1 MCKFPSLCT
10 FFSWWRGGKGV
21 VKEGRGEEINELKA
35 KEGPHPKSANRDSKG
50 LISNCTG
57 HLALPDER
65 F

>member
-21 VKEGRGEEINELKA
+21 VKEGRGEEIDELKA
-35 KEGPHPKSANRDSKG
+35 KDLTPNLQTRDSKG
-50 LISNCTG
+50 LISNCTV
-57 HLALPDER
+57 HLALPNER